1 MVASVGSQEDPR
13 DATRGGVNAPGC
25 RRRGGGKA
33 PSGSRRNRDLDQRS
47 RGPCVARSVPVLVYA
62 AVAVGFAIGVL
73 VDRQP
78 WWCLAGGAAVLG
90 VGWFTSARIDEA
102 IGRSLR
108 TATNVF
114 DALRHHDYGLRARI
128 DVGSGAIAHL
138 LAETNAL
145 AGHLADERSRANE
158 TSALLETIVR
168 RVDVAL
174 LAFDESGVLRWWN
187 PAAERVFAGVL
198 STDTTAATL
207 GISDWLDGPTE
218 RPVVVPG
225 DVMSATW
232 DLRRG
237 VFHRAGQ
244 RYHYVLLASL
254 RQVRREGERGAWQ
267 RLLRVIGHEVNNTLA
282 PVSSM
287 ASTCK
292 GMLQDDGVAA
302 IERVVRALDVI
313 ERRAASLGRFI
324 AEYAR
329 LARLPEPRPVPMEL
343 GEMIRRVAAMDTR
356 CAVRVIGAAEITVLA
371 DEPLLEQALVNL
383 VRNAIDAAVTT
394 QGGVTID
401 WRAEHD
407 DALVLIADD
416 GPGIENPENLF
427 VPLFSTKPG
436 GSGIGLVLAR
446 NILEAHRGDI
456 RLDNRSRGTGCI
468 AYVTL
473 PLADRAAPRSLP

>member
-1 MVASVGSQEDPR
+1 MR
-13 DATRGGVNAPGC
+13 
-25 RRRGGGKA
+25 
-33 PSGSRRNRDLDQRS
+33 L
-47 RGPCVARSVPVLVYA
+47 ARSIPLIVFV
-62 AVAVGFAIGVL
+62 AVAASFALGVIVGDGT
-73 VDRQP
+73 P
-78 WWCLAGGAAVLG
+78 WILAGAAVVVG
-90 VGWFTSARIDEA
+90 VGWFANHRIEA
-102 IGRSLR
+102 VTGRSLR

-114 DALRHHDYGLRARI
+114 DALRHHDYGMRARL
-128 DVGSGAIAHL
+128 DVHSGSVANL

-158 TSALLETIVR
+158 ASALLETIVR

-174 LAFDESGVLRWWN
+174 LAFDESGLLRWWN
-187 PAAERVFAGVL
+187 PAAERVFVATL
-198 STDTTAATL
+198 SVDMTAEAL
-207 GISDWLDGPTE
+207 GISDWLDGDNE

-225 DVMSATW
+225 QTSPATW

-237 VFHRAGQ
+237 VFHREGK
-244 RYHYVLLASL
+244 RYQYVLLASL
-254 RQVRREGERGAWQ
+254 QRVRREEERGAWQ

-287 ASTCK
+287 AATCK

-313 ERRAASLGRFI
+313 ERRSASLGQFI

-329 LARLPEPRPVPMEL
+329 LARVPEPRLAPVEL
-343 GEMIRRVAAMDTR
+343 GEIIRRVAAMDTR
-356 CAVRVIGAAEITVLA
+356 CAVRVIGVAETTVLA

-383 VRNAIDAAVTT
+383 VRNAIDAALTT
-394 QGGVTID
+394 EGTVTID
-401 WRAEHD
+401 WRTED
-407 DALVLIADD
+407 DEAYVLIADD

-446 NILEAHRGDI
+446 NILEAHRGDV
-456 RLDNRSRGTGCI
+456 RLVNRAHATGCI

-473 PLADRAAPRSLP
+473 PIADRPPESGSAR

>member
-1 MVASVGSQEDPR
+1 
-13 DATRGGVNAPGC
+13 
-25 RRRGGGKA
+25 
-33 PSGSRRNRDLDQRS
+33 
-47 RGPCVARSVPVLVYA
+47 VYA
-62 AVAVGFAIGVL
+62 AVAASFVL
-73 VDRQP
+73 GIVADGGAL
-78 WWCLAGGAAVLG
+78 WLLVGGAAVLG
-90 VGWFTSARIDEA
+90 VGWFTSLRIEEA

-128 DVGSGAIAHL
+128 DVDSGSIANL

-174 LAFDESGVLRWWN
+174 LAFDESGLLRWWN

-198 STDTTAATL
+198 STDTTAEAL
-207 GISDWLDGPTE
+207 GIAGWLDGPNE
-218 RPVVVPG
+218 RLVVVPG
-225 DVMSATW
+225 HTTPATW

-237 VFHRAGQ
+237 VFHREGQ
-244 RYHYVLLASL
+244 RYHYLLLASL
-254 RQVRREGERGAWQ
+254 QRVRREGEREAWQ

-287 ASTCK
+287 AATCK
-292 GMLQDDGVAA
+292 GMLQDDGVSAV
-302 IERVVRALDVI
+302 ERVVRALDVI
-313 ERRAASLGRFI
+313 ERRSASLGRFI

-329 LARLPEPRPVPMEL
+329 LARVPEPRPAPVEL
-343 GEMIRRVAAMDTR
+343 GEVIRRIAAMDTR
-356 CAVRVIGAAEITVLA
+356 CAVRVIGVAETTVLA

-394 QGGVTID
+394 EGTVTID
-401 WRAEHD
+401 WRAED
-407 DALVLIADD
+407 DEAHVLIADD

-446 NILEAHRGDI
+446 NILEAHRGDV
-456 RLDNRSRGTGCI
+456 RLVNRARGTGCI

-473 PLADRAAPRSLP
+473 PLADRALPAGGQSRPAS

>member
-1 MVASVGSQEDPR
+1 MS
-13 DATRGGVNAPGC
+13 
-25 RRRGGGKA
+25 
-33 PSGSRRNRDLDQRS
+33 L
-47 RGPCVARSVPVLVYA
+47 ARSIPLMVYA
-62 AVAVGFAIGVL
+62 VAATSFALGL
-73 VDRQP
+73 VADGGAL
-78 WWCLAGGAAVLG
+78 WSIAGGAAVLG
-90 VGWFTSARIDEA
+90 VGWFTSRRIDET

-114 DALRHHDYGLRARI
+114 DALRHHDYGVRARV
-128 DVGSGAIAHL
+128 DVDHGPIANL

-145 AGHLADERSRANE
+145 AGHLSDERSRANE

-174 LAFDESGVLRWWN
+174 LAFDESGLLRWWN
-187 PAAERVFAGVL
+187 PAAERAFSSAL
-198 STDTTAATL
+198 SEETTAEAL
-207 GISDWLDGPTE
+207 GIADWLDGPNE
-218 RPVVVPG
+218 RPVVIPG
-225 DVMSATW
+225 HTAPATW

-244 RYHYVLLASL
+244 RYHYLLLASL
-254 RQVRREGERGAWQ
+254 QRVRREGEREAWQ

-287 ASTCK
+287 AATCK
-292 GMLQDDGVAA
+292 GMLQDDGASA

-313 ERRAASLGRFI
+313 ERRSASLGRFI

-329 LARLPEPRPVPMEL
+329 LARVPEPRPAPVEL
-343 GEMIRRVAAMDTR
+343 GGVIRRIAAMDTR
-356 CAVRVIGAAEITVLA
+356 CTVRVIGVAETTVLA

-394 QGGVTID
+394 GGTVTID
-401 WRAEHD
+401 WRAEND
-407 DALVLIADD
+407 EAQVLIADD

-446 NILEAHRGDI
+446 NILEAHRGDV
-456 RLDNRSRGTGCI
+456 RLVNRARGTGCI

-473 PLADRAAPRSLP
+473 PLADRVIVCAS